1 MPSRWGIGCRTEN
14 GCVCCVETDDEETL
28 KCRRESCR
36 LPITTRRDV
45 DWLVA
50 YSNTSSRISKNTI
63 LKPTPGCGKTY
74 ATVQYLRHLVDRNI
88 RIAWVTSRRA
98 LNQNM
103 EGRLGVSLFT
113 WNSYLDFDKD
123 QKVSAQFE
131 ETNGVLIS
139 VQQLYHLQKKH
150 DIVVLDE
157 IEVTLNTFS
166 GAADT
171 HTHKKIPHA
180 VDNFAALVGL
190 LMQAKKVIAMDALV
204 SKKTIRLTQ
213 NIEASNE

>member
-74 ATVQYLRHLVDRNI
+74 STVQYLRHLVDRNV
-88 RIAWVTSRRA
+88 RIAWITSRRA
-98 LNQNM
+98 LGATGRVPLHLEQLLGFRKNRRRRLKEIADLAANQTSTAHN
-103 EGRLGVSLFT
+103 
-113 WNSYLDFDKD
+113 
-123 QKVSAQFE
+123 
-131 ETNGVLIS
+131 
-139 VQQLYHLQKKH
+139 
-150 DIVVLDE
+150 
-157 IEVTLNTFS
+157 
-166 GAADT
+166 
-171 HTHKKIPHA
+171 
-180 VDNFAALVGL
+180 DNN
-190 LMQAKKVIAMDALV
+190 LMG
-204 SKKTIRLTQ
+204 
-213 NIEASNE
+213 E